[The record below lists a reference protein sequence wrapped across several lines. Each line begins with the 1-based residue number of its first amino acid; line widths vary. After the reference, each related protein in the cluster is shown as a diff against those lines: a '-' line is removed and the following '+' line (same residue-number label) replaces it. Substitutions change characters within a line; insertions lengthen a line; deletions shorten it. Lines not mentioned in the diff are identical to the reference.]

1 MAMNNFN
8 LTPGTVNIRFGVG
21 SLQELPELLANLNLK
36 KPFIITDSGVVASGI
51 LDKVHN
57 SLKKGGFS
65 AGIFDGV
72 KPNPTTNLIDQGAKA
87 AHDFGADSIIALGGG
102 SSLDS
107 SKGIA
112 LVAANPTYSSAQFNY
127 TITPERPALPIIA
140 IPTTSGTGSETNNW
154 GVIDD
159 PANHKKIY
167 IGDASTTPVAAI
179 LDPEL
184 TVGLP
189 SRPTAGTGIDALTH
203 AIESLTSKGR
213 TPVSAAYAHEA
224 IKLISKSL
232 PVAVADGK
240 NLDARADMLMG
251 AHLAGLALTLSGLG
265 LVHGIAHSVS
275 AHVGAAHGEAL
286 AAVLAEV
293 MQFNSK
299 NSKSAAE
306 VYQSVAID
314 MNLSPNPDSA
324 INAVR
329 DLAESIN
336 IRFNLSSFGVTKEL
350 APDIAKAVLV
360 DSVTSNNPII
370 PSESQVLEIISSRI

>member
-1 MAMNNFN
+1 MNNFN

-21 SLQELPELLANLNLK
+21 ALSELPAILAGLDLK
-36 KPFIITDSGVVASGI
+36 NPFIVTDSGVAASGI
-51 LDKVHN
+51 LDKVTQ
-57 SLKKGGFS
+57 SLKNGGFS
-65 AGIFDGV
+65 SSIFNGV
-72 KPNPTTNLIDQGAKA
+72 KPNPTTTLIDQGAKA
-87 AHDFGADSIIALGGG
+87 AYEAKADCIIAVGGG

-112 LVAANPTYSSAQFNY
+112 LVAANPKFNSAQFNY
-127 TITPERPALPIIA
+127 TITPEHPALPIVA

-159 PANHKKIY
+159 PNNHKKIY
-167 IGDASTTPVAAI
+167 IGDASTTPIAAI

-184 TVGLP
+184 TSGLP
-189 SRPTAGTGIDALTH
+189 PRPTAGTGIDALTH

-224 IKLISKSL
+224 IRLISKAL
-232 PVAVADGK
+232 PTAVNDGK
-240 NLDARADMLMG
+240 NLDARGDMLMG

-293 MQFNSK
+293 MQFNSA
-299 NSKSAAE
+299 NSEATTDI
-306 VYQSVAID
+306 YRSVAID
-314 MNLSPNPDSA
+314 MSVGADAKSA
-324 INAVR
+324 ITAVK
-329 DLAESIN
+329 DLAEEIE
-336 IRFNLSSFGVTKEL
+336 IRKPLSFYGVTSDMCEVIAETAL
-350 APDIAKAVLV
+350 A
-360 DSVTSNNPII
+360 DSVTSNNPIA
-370 PSESQVLEIISSRI
+370 PSKEQVIELVKSRIN

>member
-1 MAMNNFN
+1 MSNFN

-21 SLQELPELLANLNLK
+21 SIKELPEILAGLGKK
-36 KPFIITDSGVVASGI
+36 KPFIVTDSGVAASGI
-51 LDKVHN
+51 LAIVKK
-57 SLKKGGFS
+57 SLENGGFHGES
-65 AGIFDGV
+65 FEGV
-72 KPNPTTNLIDQGAKA
+72 KPNPTVSLIDEGAKA
-87 AHDFGADSIIALGGG
+87 AHLTGADCIIAVGGG

-112 LVAANPTYSSAQFNY
+112 LVAANPTFSSAQFNY
-127 TITPERPALPIIA
+127 TITPEKPALPIIA

-184 TVGLP
+184 TSGLP
-189 SRPTAGTGIDALTH
+189 PRPTAGTGIDALTH

-232 PVAVADGK
+232 PIAFSDGK
-240 NLDARADMLMG
+240 NLDARGDMLMG

-286 AAVLAEV
+286 ASVLAEV
-293 MQFNSK
+293 MEFNS
-299 NSKSAAE
+299 
-306 VYQSVAID
+306 SVSESTYKTVAVD
-314 MNLSPNPDSA
+314 MNIQADSKVA

-329 DLAESIN
+329 SLADEIS
-336 IRFNLSSFGVTKEL
+336 IRFPLSTFGVTSDMCE
-350 APDIAKAVLV
+350 AIADTALV
-360 DSVTSNNPII
+360 DSVTSNNPIAPTKAQI
-370 PSESQVLEIISSRI
+370 IEILKSRLN